1 MDMKRER
8 SITFDCYFD
17 VIGRLSTHS
26 NKCFFDV
33 VEDTA
38 YDLILHTNNTEI
50 KNPKQIDFS
59 RYITNPLYGV
69 LSNGDKTFVNA
80 KVEFIKQNEVRSM
93 FGDIV
98 SEICY
103 TDKGGKYTAFIEPGL
118 YNIDIF
124 VNNQKI
130 TKRNITIQQGL
141 KFQYYKTVKGLIH
154 HKYADVVSFCG
165 CDYKMVYGQLI
176 DNKKTPIHNAEMI
189 ILQDGKLDTYIKT
202 DDDGNYAFAIK
213 NGVYTVKIRSPYSPM
228 KSTEVV
234 IDDVNGF
241 SEQLTSS
248 SILFNK
254 KQMIRL

>member
-1 MDMKRER
+1 MAER

-26 NKCFFDV
+26 NQCFFDV
-33 VEDTA
+33 VSESD

-59 RYITNPLYGV
+59 RYSAHSLQGV
-69 LSNGDKTFVNA
+69 LNNGDKTFVNA
-80 KVEFIKQNEVRSM
+80 KIEFVKQNEISST
-93 FGDIV
+93 FGNVV
-98 SEICY
+98 SEVCY
-103 TDKGGKYTAFIEPGL
+103 TDNGGKYNAFIEPGI

-124 VNNQKI
+124 INNQKI
-130 TKRNITIQQGL
+130 TKRNIEIQQGL

-154 HKYADVVSFCG
+154 HKYADVVCFCG

-176 DNKKTPIHNAEMI
+176 DNKKTPINNAEII
-189 ILQDGKLDTYIKT
+189 ILKDNKLDTYVKT
-202 DDDGNYAFAIK
+202 DDDGNYSFAIK
-213 NGVYTVKIRSPYSPM
+213 NGAYTVKIRSKYSPM
-228 KSTEVV
+228 KSTEIT

-241 SEQLTSS
+241 SEQLTSN

-254 KQMIRL
+254 KQTIRL